1 MADQVEA
8 LAEQVLQR
16 RWTKAGSTALEA
28 TDSYVAGWSS
38 ALHPDD
44 IEIRAGSTSEVR
56 AEPSR
61 FDRHANAL
69 RRLTSTSLVAAVI
82 AVAVT
87 AGLAL
92 WAFGALDAGVDTLD
106 AAVLWAQ
113 DRAASDTNDRTT
125 ARTTATDRVAADYDA
140 RIVAT
145 DSRGVRIRT
154 ACDDGATTDGA
165 GVGGGDAPRRRYG
178 ARRLRRLE
186 PRGNL
191 YRPRNL
197 GQRPVPDGCCQL
209 ALRSSPALP
218 PGGTRALDPRQGD
231 SA

>member
-165 GVGGGDAPRRRYG
+165 VSEGAMLRVVATGRGDCAGWSLAETSTGRETWVNDRYLT
-178 ARRLRRLE
+178 A
-186 PRGNL
+186 
-191 YRPRNL
+191 
-197 GQRPVPDGCCQL
+197 V
-209 ALRSSPALP
+209 AS
-218 PGGTRALDPRQGD
+218 
-231 SA
+231 

>member
-16 RWTKAGSTALEA
+16 QWTKADSTALEA
-28 TDSYVAGWSS
+28 TDSSVAGWSS

-44 IEIRAGSTSEVR
+44 IAIRVGATSEVR

-69 RRLTSTSLVAAVI
+69 RRLTSSSLVAAMIV
-82 AVAVT
+82 VAVT

-92 WAFGALDAGVDTLD
+92 WSFGAVDAGVDTLD

-113 DRAASDTNDRTT
+113 DRAASDTNDGSI
-125 ARTTATDRVAADYDA
+125 AGTTATDRVAADYDA

-145 DSRGVRIRT
+145 DGRGVRVRT
-154 ACDDGATTDGA
+154 ACDDGATASGA
-165 GVGGGDAPRRRYG
+165 VSEG
-178 ARRLRRLE
+178 AMLRVVATG
-186 PRGNL
+186 RGNCA
-191 YRPRNL
+191 
-197 GQRPVPDGCCQL
+197 GWSL
-209 ALRSSPALP
+209 AE
-218 PGGTRALDPRQGD
+218 T
-231 SA
+231 SAGRETWVNDRYLTAVAR